1 MKTFGAAL
9 VRNVLL
15 AVLIAVPVTLVAY
28 AITWE
33 VSGEASDGGVGGKL
47 LDLTVLYPGIALL
60 AALGAIPFTA
70 AVWAVQRSRGHASRL
85 VVAALSPLIMLPWL
99 LMPARGLLRWAPFGI
114 SALIGLGVFAVLAGR
129 YTGGGRRGGAAAG
142 ARPI

>member
-15 AVLIAVPVTLVAY
+15 AVLIAVPITLIAY

-33 VSGEASDGGVGGKL
+33 VSGEAGQGGVGGKL
-47 LDLTVLYPGIALL
+47 LDLTVLYPGIAVL

-70 AVWAVQRSRGHASRL
+70 AVWAVHRYRGHVSRV
-85 VVAALSPLIMLPWL
+85 VVAMLSPLILLPWL
-99 LMPARGLLRWAPFGI
+99 LVPARGLLQWAPFGI
-114 SALIGLGVFAVLAGR
+114 SVLIGLAVFAILASRFAVGGHP
-129 YTGGGRRGGAAAG
+129 GGGAVR
-142 ARPI
+142 ARSI